1 MRMIPRKESII
12 RGLAL
17 RRTGLLEQGLM
28 AVRGTIVA
36 LLLWAAGGALAAGG
50 MEMCGAAGATATREQ
65 ARGAV
70 ERAERAVRHA
80 AEQRALWTTA
90 RESLEQARDALAR
103 GEHCAAAQAARF
115 AEEQAHLGIAQRG
128 YRHFE

>member
-28 AVRGTIVA
+28 LVRGTIVA
-36 LLLWAAGGALAAGG
+36 LLWAAGGALAAGG
-50 MEMCGAAGATATREQ
+50 AETCGAAGSTAAREH
-65 ARGAV
+65 ARAAV
-70 ERAERAVRHA
+70 ERAEQAVRNA
-80 AEQRALWTTA
+80 AERRALWTTA
-90 RESLEQARDALAR
+90 RESLEHAREALVR
-103 GEHCAAAQAARF
+103 GEHCAAVQAARF
-115 AEEQAHLGIAQRG
+115 AEEQAQLGIAQRC